1 MFASCSGL
9 TSIDIPNSVTSIGEG
24 AFYGCSSLT
33 SVTIPN
39 SVTSI
44 ESNAFEGCSSLTS
57 ISIPNSVTSIGNSAF
72 RGCSSLTSATIGN
85 SVTSIGAY
93 AFDGCSFLQNV
104 TCLAEVPPTMTT
116 NNVFPYPNMAFVS
129 VPCGSLSAYTAPTS
143 FWNMFFLGRISELNF
158 ALNLVVN
165 NSDWGTVNMERT
177 NCSTVILTATANA
190 GYHFEGWSDGE
201 TANPRTLVMTEDT
214 EITAIFGEE
223 EIVTYNVTASVNN
236 EVMGSVEGSGI
247 YVENTTATLNAV
259 ANYGYHFVAWSDGE
273 TANPRTITVTSDVN
287 LTANFAINTYE
298 LVTNVNNQSMGS
310 VTGAGEYDYLSQ
322 VTVTAMANVGHHFVA
337 WADGNTNNPRTI
349 ILTSDSVVT
358 ANFDINTYTI
368 TANVEN
374 SVMGSVNGGGEYDY
388 GTTATLTA
396 IPNSCFIFVAWND
409 GNTDNPRNITVSEDA
424 TFTASFEAIV
434 YENILNVSICEGSN
448 YNENGFNVS
457 EAGTYTQTFVTEN
470 GCDSIVTLNL
480 SVNSVLTN
488 ELIASICEGQTYTE
502 NGFNVSEAGVY
513 TQTLTSVNGCDSVV
527 TLTIS
532 VNPTFDTTINATIN
546 AGETYTEFGF
556 NESEAGTYVQNLQ
569 TEFGCDSTIT
579 LVLSVNNS
587 LLEAE
592 IEEISFYPNPTDS
605 KVNFSQAIEKIEVID
620 LTGKTILTFTNAKTI
635 NIESLPSGAYYLRL
649 TNNDKAIMRKVIK
662 E

>member
-1 MFASCSGL
+1 MFSNCSGL
-9 TSIDIPNSVTSIGEG
+9 TSVTLPESITSIGSG
-24 AFYGCSSLT
+24 AF
-33 SVTIPN
+33 N
-39 SVTSI
+39 
-44 ESNAFEGCSSLTS
+44 
-57 ISIPNSVTSIGNSAF
+57 
-72 RGCSSLTSATIGN
+72 
-85 SVTSIGAY
+85 
-93 AFDGCSFLQNV
+93 GCSFLQNI
-104 TCLAEVPPTMTT
+104 TCLSTTPPTMTS
-116 NNVFPYPNMAFVS
+116 NDVFPYPNMAFVS

-143 FWNMFFLGRISELNF
+143 FWNMFFMGRISELNF

-177 NCSTVILTATANA
+177 NCSTVILTATANT

-201 TANPRTLVMTEDT
+201 TTNPRTLVMTEDT

-247 YVENTTATLNAV
+247 YVENTTATLTAV

-322 VTVTAMANVGHHFVA
+322 VTITAMANVGHHFVS
-337 WADGNTNNPRTI
+337 WNDGNTNNPRTI
-349 ILTSDSVVT
+349 VLTSDTIIT
-358 ANFDINTYTI
+358 ANFEVNTYTI
-368 TANVEN
+368 IANVEN
-374 SVMGSVNGGGEYDY
+374 DAMGTVSGGGEYTY
-388 GTTATLTA
+388 GSTATLTA
-396 IPNSCFIFVAWND
+396 VPNACFSFVAWND
-409 GNTDNPRNITVSEDA
+409 GNTENPRTITVSDNVSL
-424 TFTASFEAIV
+424 TASFEAIV

-502 NGFNVSEAGVY
+502 NGFNVSEAGTYTQTFVTENGCDSIVTLTLNVNPIFNTELVATICEGTVYNENGFEVSEAGTY
-513 TQTLTSVNGCDSVV
+513 TQTLQTVNGCDSVV
-527 TLTIS
+527 TLVVTTY
-532 VNPTFDTTINATIN
+532 PTFDTTITATIN
-546 AGETYTEFGF
+546 AGEMYSEFGF

-569 TEFGCDSTIT
+569 TVNGCDSTIT
-579 LVLSVNNS
+579 LILDVNSS
-587 LLEAE
+587 LMDVEHSEL
-592 IEEISFYPNPTDS
+592 SFYPNPTNS
-605 KVNFSQAIEKIEVID
+605 KITFSSTIESIEVID
-620 LTGKTILTFTNAKTI
+620 LTGRCVLTFSNAREI
-635 NIESLPSGAYYLRL
+635 NIESLPAGAYYLRL
-649 TNNDKAIMRKVIK
+649 TNNDKAVMRKVIK